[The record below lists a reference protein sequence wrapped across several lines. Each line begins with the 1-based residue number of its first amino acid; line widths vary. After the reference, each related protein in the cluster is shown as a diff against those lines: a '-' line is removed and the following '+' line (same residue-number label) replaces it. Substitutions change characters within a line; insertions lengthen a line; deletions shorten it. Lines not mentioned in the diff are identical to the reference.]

1 MAGRERVRNRALA
14 LTLFR
19 GEVKQDL
26 RGHGFRLT
34 SRLMRDVRSIP
45 SRSRGDFVSRILVFC
60 LLLCLGCPL
69 GGLAAENRVAL
80 VIGNGSY
87 PDSPLKNPPNDARA
101 MAEVLRKLDFDVIEI
116 IDAGQKEM
124 RRAIYDFG
132 DKLKKD
138 GVGFF
143 YYAGHGLQVRNE
155 NWLIPVDARI
165 SSESD
170 IEAESLSASRVLGKM
185 EDMQTAVNIVILD
198 ACRNNPFAR
207 GWRGMGRGLAMM
219 DAPRG
224 SLIVYATGPGQEASD
239 GDGSNG
245 VFTQYLIQEL
255 PLPGQS
261 LQQTILNVR
270 VQVMDATGNQQIP
283 WDASSMTKM
292 FFPAGEA
299 PGQAVEGGPDTGVD
313 ARTSAKPIPVGSMVM
328 GQKMWAEPRAMY
340 GDRDRKLFLRQ
351 DSMASPAQS
360 ATATMLLEKTATGY
374 RVDVSRCDYK
384 WDAIERHEAHDLEVI
399 DVKYFHG
406 LRDAVVGEK
415 LWASPDALYADK
427 NRTLYLKSDTKLYS
441 VKKDDSRC
449 LSVELTEK
457 GFVADVRGCRKK
469 FSVNAQPAEGD
480 VRIADVVFGN

>member
-1 MAGRERVRNRALA
+1 VNRI
-14 LTLFR
+14 F
-19 GEVKQDL
+19 
-26 RGHGFRLT
+26 
-34 SRLMRDVRSIP
+34 
-45 SRSRGDFVSRILVFC
+45 VFC
-60 LLLCLGCPL
+60 LFLCLGSPL
-69 GGLAAENRVAL
+69 AGQAAENRVAL
-80 VIGNGSY
+80 VVGNSSY
-87 PDSPLKNPPNDARA
+87 PDSPLKNPSNDARA

-138 GVGFF
+138 GVGLF
-143 YYAGHGLQVRNE
+143 YYAGHGLQVRSE

-165 SSESD
+165 TTESD
-170 IEAESLSASRVLGKM
+170 VEAESISAARILGKM

-207 GWRGMGRGLAMM
+207 GWRSMGRGLAMM

-245 VFTQYLIQEL
+245 LFTQYLINEL
-255 PLPGQS
+255 PRPGQS

-292 FFPAGEA
+292 FYPTGEA
-299 PGQAVEGGPDTGVD
+299 QGKTGDGGNDAGSRDT
-313 ARTSAKPIPVGSMVM
+313 PIPIGSMAM

-351 DSMASPAQS
+351 DSMASPEPS
-360 ATATMLLEKTATGY
+360 ATATMLLEKTAAGY

-384 WDAIERHEAHDLEVI
+384 WDAIERHEKHDREVI

-406 LRDAVVGEK
+406 LKDMAVGEK

-427 NRTLYLKSDTKLYS
+427 NRTLHLKADTKLYYI
-441 VKKDDSRC
+441 KNDDSRC
-449 LSVELTEK
+449 LSIELTEK

-469 FSVNAQPAEGD
+469 FSMNTQPAEGD
-480 VRIADVVFGN
+480 VQIADVVFGN